1 MTKYFKPAET
11 AGLIRKARGLF
22 EEINNQRWRPGTEQ
36 YRKEIR
42 ARSRVACELEELR
55 AIVLALDTWAGDG
68 LRTGQELD
76 QITTAARDYVE
87 RFVE

>member
-1 MTKYFKPAET
+1 MDMTPSQMQA
-11 AGLIRKARGLF
+11 AIRKARA
-22 EEINNQRWRPGTEQ
+22 PGMTIEN
-36 YRKEIR
+36 
-42 ARSRVACELEELR
+42 ELAELR

-87 RFVE
+87 TFGR

>member
-1 MTKYFKPAET
+1 MDMTPSQMQA
-11 AGLIRKARGLF
+11 AIRKARGLF